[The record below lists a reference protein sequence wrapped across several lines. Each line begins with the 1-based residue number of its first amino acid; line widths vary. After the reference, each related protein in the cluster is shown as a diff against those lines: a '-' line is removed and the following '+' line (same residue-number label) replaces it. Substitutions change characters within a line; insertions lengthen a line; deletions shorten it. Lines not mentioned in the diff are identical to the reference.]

1 MGILDFLK
9 KESDKK
15 MEPEI
20 NQVETANQPVKVA
33 SETVEPRELNFSERL
48 GDLKG
53 AMSEMEAHGMQM
65 SEDVFE
71 NIMQMKIGD
80 FMEYIN
86 GGENIKETDV
96 KNLHDNISQVLNGQ
110 LSEEHRGSRL
120 KEFLRKPASKIVFAT
135 LILFLKFAPQAQ
147 AHEATVKDSPDSH
160 ARTEAV
166 KGGDGDG
173 GAKPDGGVDSKTFVV
188 GAEQLAMPNL
198 ENTAKIDLTNSYETD
213 KDFISEADA
222 SEIKDN
228 FKAFLDQVNADNFKK
243 VMGLDFKIYGSSDE
257 RQTSTWKGGNLELTQ
272 ARITA
277 AEKIIKTE
285 LENHDF
291 SNSGLTLEQIKALQ
305 NKEFKHGV
313 PEEGVTH
320 ITDLVNPDTGEK
332 YTDKEVEEMKKNNI
346 TKYNDLLQDC
356 RYIKINLMAKADEL
370 KPVPIIPPALEIK
383 TNIEIPKLTIKLI
396 SEYDQTIILMDDSP
410 SMANSKNYMAG
421 QLQTEEKEA
430 NIKIATFSDKL
441 NSVIPTNSFYQAGE
455 VLKNVRTGGNA
466 HERAAYAAAEAL
478 NSFDITNEKIM
489 DRKLLLINTDE
500 PIQTTKAEIEELL
513 ENSQLKGAKV
523 YFNMGY
529 DDNQQ
534 VLKVPLEEMKDN
546 FDKLYEKK
554 LEKIQTDIDKSKEQL
569 TKKTI
574 KGATRRVIED
584 RLESLEKQLEALP
597 NLEFKIKSFELPD
610 GRLINLVS

>member
-15 MEPEI
+15 GESET
-20 NQVETANQPVKVA
+20 NQEKIPAQQLEVA
-33 SETVEPRELNFSERL
+33 SETAETEELNFSERL
-48 GDLKG
+48 VDLKA
-53 AMSEMEAHGMQM
+53 AMGEMEANGMQI

-86 GGENIKETDV
+86 GGENIKEADV

-135 LILFLKFAPQAQ
+135 LILFLKFAPHAQ
-147 AHEATVKDSPDSH
+147 AHEATVKDNPDGH
-160 ARTEAV
+160 NRTEAV

-173 GAKPDGGVDSKTFVV
+173 EKPDGGVDNKTFVV
-188 GAEQLAMPNL
+188 GAEHFAIPNL

-222 SEIKDN
+222 DEIKDS

-272 ARITA
+272 ARIAA
-277 AEKIIKTE
+277 AEKIIQTE

-313 PEEGVTH
+313 PEDGVTH

-332 YTDKEVEEMKKNNI
+332 YTDKEVEEMKKNNV
-346 TKYNDLLQDC
+346 TKYNELLQDC
-356 RYIKINLMAKADEL
+356 RYIKVNLMAKADEL
-370 KPVPIIPPALEIK
+370 KPVPTIPSILEIK

-396 SEYDQTIILMDDSP
+396 SGYDQTIILMDDSP
-410 SMANSKNYMAG
+410 SMANSKNYMAS
-421 QLQTEEKEA
+421 QLQTEEKRA
-430 NIKIATFSDKL
+430 DIKIATFSDKL
-441 NSVIPTNSFYQAGE
+441 NSVTPTSSFYQAGE

-478 NSFDITNEKIM
+478 NNFDVTDEKAM

-500 PIQTTKAEIEELL
+500 PIQTTKAQIEELL

-554 LEKIQTDIDKSKEQL
+554 LEKIQADIDKSKEQL
-569 TKKTI
+569 TKKSI
-574 KGATRRVIED
+574 KGETRRVIKD
-584 RLESLEKQLEALP
+584 RLESLEKQLEDLP

>member
-15 MEPEI
+15 GESDT
-20 NQVETANQPVKVA
+20 NQEKIPAQQLEVA
-33 SETVEPRELNFSERL
+33 SETAETEELNFSERL
-48 GDLKG
+48 GDLKA
-53 AMSEMEAHGMQM
+53 AMGEMEANGMQI

-86 GGENIKETDV
+86 GGENIKEIDV

-135 LILFLKFAPQAQ
+135 LILFLKFAPHAQ
-147 AHEATVKDSPDSH
+147 AHEATVKDNPDSH
-160 ARTEAV
+160 NRTEAV

-173 GAKPDGGVDSKTFVV
+173 GKPDGGVDSKTFVV
-188 GAEQLAMPNL
+188 GAEQLAIPNL

-213 KDFISEADA
+213 KDFISETDA
-222 SEIKDN
+222 NEIKDN

-272 ARITA
+272 ARIAA

-332 YTDKEVEEMKKNNI
+332 YTTKEVEEMKKNNV
-346 TKYNDLLQDC
+346 TKYNELLQDC
-356 RYIKINLMAKADEL
+356 RYIKVNLMAKADEF
-370 KPVPIIPPALEIK
+370 KPVPIIPPVLEIK

-396 SEYDQTIILMDDSP
+396 SGYDQTIILMDDSP
-410 SMANSKNYMAG
+410 SMANSKNYMAS

-441 NSVIPTNSFYQAGE
+441 NSVTPTSSFYQAGE
-455 VLKNVRTGGNA
+455 VLKNIRTGGNA
-466 HERAAYAAAEAL
+466 HERATYAAAEAL
-478 NSFDITNEKIM
+478 NNFDITNEKAM

-500 PIQTTKAEIEELL
+500 PIQTTKAQIDTLL
-513 ENSQLKGAKV
+513 KNSQLKGAKV

-529 DDNQQ
+529 DDNKQ

-569 TKKTI
+569 TKKAI
-574 KGATRRVIED
+574 KGETRRVIKD
-584 RLESLEKQLEALP
+584 RLESLEKQLEELP

-610 GRLINLVS
+610 GRFINLVS